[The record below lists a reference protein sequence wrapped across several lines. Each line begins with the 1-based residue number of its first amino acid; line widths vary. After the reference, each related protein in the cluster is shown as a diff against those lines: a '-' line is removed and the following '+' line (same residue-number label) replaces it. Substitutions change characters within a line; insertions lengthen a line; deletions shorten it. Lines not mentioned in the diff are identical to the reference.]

1 MIGESKNLV
10 RRMYEEVWNEGRLEV
25 IDEICAPGY
34 VGVGP
39 YGDERGPES
48 VKRGV
53 TSRRTAFPD
62 IHVTIED
69 MVAEA
74 DKVIARLTFRGTHRG
89 EFQGIPPTN
98 KEVTWTGIWIY
109 RVANGKFVERWHNY
123 DMLGLLRQLGA
134 IPT

>member
-1 MIGESKNLV
+1 M
-10 RRMYEEVWNEGRLEV
+10 
-25 IDEICAPGY
+25 
-34 VGVGP
+34 GP
-39 YGDERGPES
+39 YGDEPGPEA

-74 DKVIARLTFRGTHRG
+74 DKVVARLTFRGTHRG
-89 EFQGIPPTN
+89 EFKGIPPTE
-98 KEVTWTGIWIY
+98 KEVIWTGIWIY

-123 DMLGLLRQLGA
+123 DLLGLLRQLGA